1 MKKLMVILITGL
13 LYMSCTDSME
23 VSGDADRNNTE
34 DVSVRLVI
42 TIPAS
47 TTYARTR
54 GTFATTDHE
63 SKISEIQ
70 VLVFEEGKYKYRVP
84 GISINNTSSAASFKA
99 LLKSSSSPLKL
110 LILANATDA
119 VIANEPSV
127 DDSEDLVK
135 KNINL
140 RFNNITSDFPMY
152 GEYELPGGL
161 EATVINNITGIKML
175 RSIARVDVKAT
186 EVANFKLSGVK
197 AYRAND
203 HLQIIPDE
211 TGVVR
216 VMLPSVPAGS
226 SGNVNSILYPVP
238 AENLNEFSAQL
249 YLPEADSPTP
259 DNRVSQATCIVVE
272 GYYEGSDQ
280 PGYYRMDFDPDNVEN
295 AFGQVLRNHKYIFN
309 IKKVSGPGWG
319 SPDEA
324 ANNRS
329 AHIVAEVQ
337 AWDDYTIDM
346 NFDGEHHF
354 GVSTREIVLKN
365 KAGSAGIINVSTD
378 LPDYTLQWADA
389 AGTPTGTGSQ
399 SLANEYFTVTKAQNG
414 SQLVI
419 TALQSNST
427 NDTSRI
433 QNFVI
438 TAHRWRILVNIQQK
452 YDVAAY
458 QTIHLL
464 TFNAGLGYLGTNI
477 IGSGSAEARATGLR
491 GILNNQNNFGP
502 TGTVECGGY
511 NLIGVNANY
520 NNLTDALFASFD
532 VVYVHYMGNLL
543 FGTSDAQKAHNW
555 VKSKKNRVLI
565 VSYDAL
571 DVSQNLL
578 KEILGGNNGISFLTS
593 NTGPYPLATPENGNS
608 YFTTTGPFTSAPYTP
623 INTDFSLRNYD
634 AYHSEIQ
641 LNTEASKGIT
651 PILMGPAG
659 GIVLGIDYSRR
670 IVYWGDTDIGSSAS
684 SSTSTTDNRI
694 NNNSGTINNNASK
707 LIANVFA
714 WIAETVLYGE

>member
-1 MKKLMVILITGL
+1 MFNNFSILSELIVENRTLAERFLENLSSVYRYVIQNLKRDTVPVSEELDFLRSYLYLIGMR
-13 LYMSCTDSME
+13 YE
-23 VSGDADRNNTE
+23 
-34 DVSVRLVI
+34 
-42 TIPAS
+42 
-47 TTYARTR
+47 
-54 GTFATTDHE
+54 
-63 SKISEIQ
+63 
-70 VLVFEEGKYKYRVP
+70 
-84 GISINNTSSAASFKA
+84 
-99 LLKSSSSPLKL
+99 
-110 LILANATDA
+110 NA
-119 VIANEPSV
+119 ISV
-127 DDSEDLVK
+127 DVDEQ
-135 KNINL
+135 
-140 RFNNITSDFPMY
+140 
-152 GEYELPGGL
+152 L
-161 EATVINNITGIKML
+161 ERTDGRIPPVC
-175 RSIARVDVKAT
+175 
-186 EVANFKLSGVK
+186 
-197 AYRAND
+197 
-203 HLQIIPDE
+203 LQ
-211 TGVVR
+211 
-216 VMLPSVPAGS
+216 L
-226 SGNVNSILYPVP
+226 L
-238 AENLNEFSAQL
+238 
-249 YLPEADSPTP
+249 
-259 DNRVSQATCIVVE
+259 
-272 GYYEGSDQ
+272 
-280 PGYYRMDFDPDNVEN
+280 VEN
-295 AFGQVLRNHKYIFN
+295 AIKHNRLSVHQPLHIHVFREGNHIVVKNDLCPVSSDLSSTGIGQRNIIERYFLLCEEKPVIKKSEHSYIVN

-324 ANNRS
+324 VNNRS
-329 AHIVAEVQ
+329 AHIVAEIQ

-608 YFTTTGPFTSAPYTP
+608 YFSTTGPFTSAPYTP

-634 AYHSEIQ
+634 AYHGEIQ

>member
-84 GISINNTSSAASFKA
+84 GISINNTSSAASFKT

-216 VMLPSVPAGS
+216 VTLPSVPAGS

-329 AHIVAEVQ
+329 AHIVAEIQ

-365 KAGSAGIINVSTD
+365 KA
-378 LPDYTLQWADA
+378 
-389 AGTPTGTGSQ
+389 
-399 SLANEYFTVTKAQNG
+399 
-414 SQLVI
+414 
-419 TALQSNST
+419 
-427 NDTSRI
+427 
-433 QNFVI
+433 
-438 TAHRWRILVNIQQK
+438 
-452 YDVAAY
+452 
-458 QTIHLL
+458 
-464 TFNAGLGYLGTNI
+464 
-477 IGSGSAEARATGLR
+477 GSGSAEARATGLR

-608 YFTTTGPFTSAPYTP
+608 YFSTTGPFTSAPYTP

-634 AYHSEIQ
+634 AYHGEIQ

-714 WIAETVLYGE
+714 WIVETVLYGE

>member
-1 MKKLMVILITGL
+1 
-13 LYMSCTDSME
+13 
-23 VSGDADRNNTE
+23 
-34 DVSVRLVI
+34 
-42 TIPAS
+42 
-47 TTYARTR
+47 
-54 GTFATTDHE
+54 
-63 SKISEIQ
+63 
-70 VLVFEEGKYKYRVP
+70 
-84 GISINNTSSAASFKA
+84 
-99 LLKSSSSPLKL
+99 
-110 LILANATDA
+110 
-119 VIANEPSV
+119 
-127 DDSEDLVK
+127 
-135 KNINL
+135 
-140 RFNNITSDFPMY
+140 
-152 GEYELPGGL
+152 
-161 EATVINNITGIKML
+161 
-175 RSIARVDVKAT
+175 
-186 EVANFKLSGVK
+186 
-197 AYRAND
+197 
-203 HLQIIPDE
+203 
-211 TGVVR
+211 
-216 VMLPSVPAGS
+216 
-226 SGNVNSILYPVP
+226 
-238 AENLNEFSAQL
+238 
-249 YLPEADSPTP
+249 
-259 DNRVSQATCIVVE
+259 
-272 GYYEGSDQ
+272 
-280 PGYYRMDFDPDNVEN
+280 MDFDPDNVEN
-295 AFGQVLRNHKYIFN
+295 AFGKVLRNHKYIFN

-543 FGTSDAQKAHNW
+543 FGT
-555 VKSKKNRVLI
+555 
-565 VSYDAL
+565 
-571 DVSQNLL
+571 
-578 KEILGGNNGISFLTS
+578 
-593 NTGPYPLATPENGNS
+593 YPLATPENGNS
-608 YFTTTGPFTSAPYTP
+608 YFSTTGPFTSAPYTP

-634 AYHSEIQ
+634 AYHGEIQ

-714 WIAETVLYGE
+714 WIVETVLYGE